1 MPDNANQRKINN
13 SLDALKKQVGDLYTS
28 TYYTQDNSEEMKTQV
43 QDRLDDAIRRSTQG
57 DEEYKNIS
65 NTSKLFRK
73 ALSNNGKGGNAN
85 TLISSFGKGDDK
97 DITAIFENP
106 NIMASIMDSYS
117 KTKWIT
123 QLDQEFDLIC
133 KYMTKLQTALD
144 IKRDAVLCS
153 DSYTKEFLTVRA
165 KGENPS
171 SDKNVTIQNNINEMI
186 KKYKLSDNA
195 EKWYDD
201 TSKYGEEFVYC
212 IPYDIALNQLLR
224 KKKDTSYIYT
234 TESTV
239 SEKDLKNLMPKNAKG
254 TAVVESNENGFSIKI
269 KLDKS
274 KIIDEVVDNN
284 LYLRKALGD
293 VNLRG
298 LSETYLNERDESFE
312 KHLHKD
318 GNKTEVKL
326 DTMFSDSLEWEDD
339 DKTAAS
345 GLTDMNKRE
354 PKLKVNGAI
363 VKAIKHDRVIPIYI
377 EDTLFGCYYIKFNQY
392 EDTDINSSMN
402 IAGYNSI
409 NGMFDNGPNGIGNGN
424 MTNSYREERV
434 ASQDM
439 MLRQLAGIISQ
450 KIDAAFINANTDLK
464 KEIYLMLKF
473 NDDYNQ
479 AQFTADMNVLF
490 IPADDIHHLKFRE
503 DPDTHRG
510 ISDLWD
516 ALVPAKQWITLT
528 LTSVLGWTTR
538 GFDRRVYYVRQS
550 LDTNVAQSLLNVIAT
565 IKKGNF
571 GIRQMESVNNIL
583 GILGRFNDFVIPVGS
598 DGNAPIT
605 FDTQPGQQF
614 EFPEALTG
622 NLEESAVNSTGV
634 PLEIV
639 NSSTGMDF
647 AVRYTMTNAKL
658 LRNVLKRQLKM
669 EDFLSEVFTKIYRFE
684 YNDPVELE
692 VILPPPA
699 YLSMTQGVNLLNS
712 ATQYADAITEVEMAG
727 QPDEVKVMFKRRLIR
742 KFIPSYISDDE
753 LQKIK
758 ENIAI
763 ENNIEKSR
771 SEEDME

>member
-1 MPDNANQRKINN
+1 MPDNANQKKINN
-13 SLDALKKQVGDLYTS
+13 SLDILKQQIGDLYTS
-28 TYYTQDNSEEMKTQV
+28 TYFTQDNSDEMKTQV
-43 QDRLDDAIRRSTQG
+43 QDRLDDAIRKSTLM
-57 DEEYKNIS
+57 DDEYKNIS
-65 NTSKLFRK
+65 NTSRLFRK
-73 ALSNNGKGGNAN
+73 ALGSNNNASS
-85 TLISSFGKGDDK
+85 TKLTTSFGKGDEN

-106 NIMASIMDSYS
+106 NIMAGIMDTYS

-133 KYMTKLQTALD
+133 KYMTKLQAALD

-171 SDKNVTIQNNINEMI
+171 SDKNATIQNNISEMI
-186 KKYKLSDNA
+186 KKYKLSDLT
-195 EKWYDD
+195 EKWYDN

-212 IPYDIALNQLLR
+212 VPYSTALTQLLK
-224 KKKDTSYIYT
+224 KKKDTSYVYT
-234 TESTV
+234 QEASI
-239 SEKDLKNLMPKNAKG
+239 ELKDLLPKDFKG
-254 TAVVESNENGFSIKI
+254 KAVIESGEFGNFPTIRIKF
-269 KLDKS
+269 DKS
-274 KIIDEVVDNN
+274 KVLDEIVDNN
-284 LYLRKALGD
+284 YYLAKALNSD
-293 VNLRG
+293 KLKG
-298 LSETYLNERDESFE
+298 LSESYINERDESFQ

-326 DTMFSDSLEWEDD
+326 DTMFGDTLEWEDD
-339 DKTAAS
+339 DKTAAN
-345 GLTDMNKRE
+345 GLLSLNDKD
-354 PKLKVNGAI
+354 PKLKVNGALI
-363 VKAIKHDRVIPIYI
+363 KSIKHDRIIPIYI

-392 EDTDINSSMN
+392 EDTDVNASINIS
-402 IAGYNSI
+402 GYNSI
-409 NGMFDNGPNGIGNGN
+409 NGMFDNGPTGIGNGN
-424 MTNSYREERV
+424 VSNSYSEERL

-439 MLRQLAGIISQ
+439 LLRQLAGIISQ
-450 KIDAAFINANTDLK
+450 KIDAAFINSNTDLK
-464 KEIYLMLKF
+464 KEIYLMLKY

-516 ALVPAKQWITLT
+516 SLVPAKQWITLT
-528 LTSVLGWTTR
+528 TTSVLGWTTR

-571 GIRQMESVNNIL
+571 GVRQMESVNNIL
-583 GILGRFNDFVIPVGS
+583 NIIGRFNDFVIPVGS

-614 EFPEALTG
+614 EFPDALTG

-684 YNDPVELE
+684 YDDPVELE

-712 ATQYADAITEVEMAG
+712 ATQYADTITEVEMAG
-727 QPDEVKVMFKRRLIR
+727 QPDEVKTMFKRRLIR
-742 KFIPSYISDDE
+742 KFIPSYISDAE
-753 LQKIK
+753 LKQIK
-758 ENIAI
+758 DNIAI
-763 ENNIEKSR
+763 ENNIEKSK
-771 SEEDME
+771 SEEDIE